1 MPKHICIRDLDIPYI
16 FYVLWHNPRSNS
28 IPFPPSGWWTTHTL
42 TGDVVR
48 DNDMLELWWLDVDI
62 TISSNNQLNRL
73 QLQWIISTLPFT
85 LLMIAKWVFQPLQ
98 VLVMV
103 RAIHS
108 AIWANKFSLVA
119 SLLSACHSRKQDISI
134 FYWDLKK
141 CITLFKSLV
150 EDNVKEDYA
159 DLRKT
164 PQCEI
169 QK

>member
-1 MPKHICIRDLDIPYI
+1 MCRSIYVLETWTFPTFSMFYGITPDLIPY
-16 FYVLWHNPRSNS
+16 
-28 IPFPPSGWWTTHTL
+28 PSLLQVDGPHTL